1 MKHYA
6 TKNKTICDI
15 DLFGD
20 AKRLMATVNPLEV
33 DCPAC
38 LNMNEGALW
47 ELRREE
53 KKRLAIVAQRKRER
67 ESHFALKNWFARGV
81 SAQEARKMMKWHTLE
96 DEAGGYVVNQ

>member
-6 TKNKTICDI
+6 EKDKTECGI

-20 AKRLMATVNPLEV
+20 AKRLLSTVNSLEV
-33 DCPAC
+33 TCPAC

-53 KKRLAIVAQRKRER
+53 KERLAIVAQRKRER
-67 ESHFALKNWFARGV
+67 ESHFALKDWFAQGI
-81 SAQEARKMMKWHTLE
+81 SAQEARAFTEVHTWR
-96 DEAGGYVVNQ
+96 DGD